1 MTLVNLGKGFVV
13 GMVKDRENRGSNFKT
28 SGQCRLQIALL
39 CCAFLRPVLRR
50 CNMHS
55 ALNGNIWSKSDFHP
69 SYIFRSHLIPS
80 AFSQLFNQHMFR
92 LLHHTRSE
100 YQKLTYRFLLQIW
113 QIWYFMVIYVIGI
126 WLKGIFISINDF
138 IFSEAKQSVKL
149 KTHK

>member
-1 MTLVNLGKGFVV
+1 VV
-13 GMVKDRENRGSNFKT
+13 GMVKDRENGGSNFKT

-39 CCAFLRPVLRR
+39 CCAFIRPVLRR

-69 SYIFRSHLIPS
+69 SYIFHSHLIPS
-80 AFSQLFNQHMFR
+80 AFSQLFNQHMFH

-113 QIWYFMVIYVIGI
+113 QIWYFMVICYRYLIERDIYKHWWFHLFWG
-126 WLKGIFISINDF
+126 KTISEIENSQIMLHF
-138 IFSEAKQSVKL
+138 
-149 KTHK
+149 